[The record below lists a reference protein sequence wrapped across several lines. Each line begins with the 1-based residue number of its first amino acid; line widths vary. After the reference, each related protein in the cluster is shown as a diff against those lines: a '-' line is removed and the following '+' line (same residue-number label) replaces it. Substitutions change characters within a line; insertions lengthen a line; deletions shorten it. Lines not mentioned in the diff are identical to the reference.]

1 MEDELIR
8 RAQLG
13 DTIAFR
19 ALVESYTPGAWRVA
33 RVLIPNTE
41 QAEDALQEAW
51 IDVWRGLP
59 RFDNARPLR
68 PWLLAIVGNR
78 CRMQRRRHTPR
89 TESLNEQ
96 IADEVVDQQ
105 DVYEDATA
113 RELDPALRAALR
125 RLAPEERELLTLR
138 YQAELEL
145 SEIAALYD
153 APLSTIKSRL
163 YRTLAR
169 LRESLTAETAIEAT
183 ETK

>member
-1 MEDELIR
+1 MAHR
-8 RAQLG
+8 
-13 DTIAFR
+13 IA
-19 ALVESYTPGAWRVA
+19 ALEVS
-33 RVLIPNTE
+33 
-41 QAEDALQEAW
+41 DALRAEL
-51 IDVWRGLP
+51 LP
-59 RFDNARPLR
+59 LFQV
-68 PWLLAIVGNR
+68 LA
-78 CRMQRRRHTPR
+78 P
-89 TESLNEQ
+89 LNEQ